1 MAASSANGKLLQAAT
16 RLDMASDLL
25 NCSAASHNT
34 DEDET
39 KTSDTSLAQEGSGMS
54 IEETEDGQACPSAEV
69 PITGLPT
76 ADLASSMPAN
86 TDDVRQVD
94 RREASMVEVGATARV
109 QEDNITADESVLSPH
124 GAHKREET
132 SDNGSDGT
140 IEIISSDD
148 SKPKTLAKK
157 KTTVGRH
164 STQKMSVLDVGCK
177 KPAHEAEDMHRP
189 GTTQSLKRKRDHSS
203 QQTKVDSDRPVKK
216 EKLQPRETP
225 ARSEG
230 TPSFVVRRDNK
241 RRRSSDSDNDT
252 DDEPK
257 AKKKRTVQLS
267 SSESEDQSSDDQS
280 NIIPARDRGKARL
293 VHAAS
298 TDEDGMSN
306 GLVVHSAEED
316 LSDDGSIDNSD
327 KLDKVSNEESVDKS
341 VNESD
346 NESGEESDD
355 VEGGNASDNA
365 SGLVVVN
372 SHSVPFD
379 IAMGNSYNNLPVTYY
394 RYVEPMGQR
403 NNYCHLMATLSDIR
417 QTISKTAWK
426 ILKRGLNF
434 VEHHL
439 FVNPGRADWRSFKAG
454 IVGHCNL
461 VEPCDDRG
469 ALIKQI
475 GLDIVGGE
483 FELAAGFIGGIL
495 GLDKEFATRMV
506 NFDGHL
512 DIPSHLVYTTR
523 KNTFAGNGSPQKR
536 QNPYAN
542 KATGFNLNK
551 SPSKSKTK
559 FVVQKDSLFFNETVP
574 IYDVTKD
581 ASFSFDAR
589 SLNRLTTRYPLYK
602 GGRSDLPSGA
612 IAAVGYTASTFKGGA
627 SGVEDLVLLNVL
639 FAILLAKGTTE
650 EERVEERSPNKMRH
664 YMKSTEDV
672 DDEDS
677 EEESYKW
684 SFERAKHSS
693 KSKYESNIT
702 SGSKVKSSSES
713 QPKDKSKGM
722 DKDKG
727 KDKDTG
733 EGKGKS
739 KGRDKGRK

>member
-25 NCSAASHNT
+25 NCSTASHNA

-76 ADLASSMPAN
+76 ADLASSVPAN

-94 RREASMVEVGATARV
+94 RREASMVEVSATARV

-124 GAHKREET
+124 GAHKQEET

-157 KTTVGRH
+157 KTTVGQH
-164 STQKMSVLDVGCK
+164 STQKMSVLNMGCK

-189 GTTQSLKRKRDHSS
+189 GMTQSLKRKRDHSS
-203 QQTKVDSDRPVKK
+203 QQMKVDSDRPVKK
-216 EKLQPRETP
+216 EKLQPHETP
-225 ARSEG
+225 ASK
-230 TPSFVVRRDNK
+230 PHC
-241 RRRSSDSDNDT
+241 SDNDT

-280 NIIPARDRGKARL
+280 NIIPACDRGKARL

-298 TDEDGMSN
+298 TNEDGMSN

-327 KLDKVSNEESVDKS
+327 KSDKVSNEESVDKS
-341 VNESD
+341 VDKSDNELGKESD
-346 NESGEESDD
+346 N
-355 VEGGNASDNA
+355 VEGGNTSDNA
-365 SGLVVVN
+365 SGLVIVN

-379 IAMGNSYNNLPVTYY
+379 LAMGDSYNNLPVTYY

-403 NNYCHLMATLSDIR
+403 NNYCHLMAMLSDIH

-426 ILKRGLNF
+426 ILKHGLNF
-434 VEHHL
+434 VEHHP
-439 FVNPGRADWRSFKAG
+439 FINPGRADWRSFKG
-454 IVGHCNL
+454 SS
-461 VEPCDDRG
+461 
-469 ALIKQI
+469 I
-475 GLDIVGGE
+475 GLDIVGGK
-483 FELAAGFIGGIL
+483 FELAAGFISGIL

-512 DIPSHLVYTTR
+512 DIPLHLVYTTR

-581 ASFSFDAR
+581 ASFSFDTR
-589 SLNRLTTRYPLYK
+589 SLDRLTTRYPLYK
-602 GGRSDLPSGA
+602 GSRSDLPSGT

-639 FAILLAKGTTE
+639 FAILLAKGTTK

-693 KSKYESNIT
+693 KSKYKSNIA

>member
-1 MAASSANGKLLQAAT
+1 MH
-16 RLDMASDLL
+16 R
-25 NCSAASHNT
+25 
-34 DEDET
+34 
-39 KTSDTSLAQEGSGMS
+39 
-54 IEETEDGQACPSAEV
+54 
-69 PITGLPT
+69 
-76 ADLASSMPAN
+76 
-86 TDDVRQVD
+86 
-94 RREASMVEVGATARV
+94 VEVGATARV

-132 SDNGSDGT
+132 SNNGSDGT

-148 SKPKTLAKK
+148 SEPKTLAKK

-164 STQKMSVLDVGCK
+164 STQKTFISSVLDVGCK

-203 QQTKVDSDRPVKK
+203 QQMKVDSDCPVKK

-230 TPSFVVRRDNK
+230 APSFVVRHDNK
-241 RRRSSDSDNDT
+241 RCRSSDSDNDT

-280 NIIPARDRGKARL
+280 NIIPAHDRGKARL

-298 TDEDGMSN
+298 TDEDGMLN
-306 GLVVHSAEED
+306 GLVVHSMEED
-316 LSDDGSIDNSD
+316 LSDDSSINNSN
-327 KLDKVSNEESVDKS
+327 KSDKVSNEESVDKS
-341 VNESD
+341 VDESD
-346 NESGEESDD
+346 NELGEELDD
-355 VEGGNASDNA
+355 VEGGNAYDNA

-379 IAMGNSYNNLPVTYY
+379 IAMGDSYNNLPVTYY

-403 NNYCHLMATLSDIR
+403 NNYCHLMATLSDIC

-434 VEHHL
+434 VEHHP

-454 IVGHCNL
+454 KWSNSSLACMLTTGI
-461 VEPCDDRG
+461 
-469 ALIKQI
+469 I
-475 GLDIVGGE
+475 GLDIMSGK

-495 GLDKEFATRMV
+495 GLDKEFATWMV

-536 QNPYAN
+536 QNPYVN

-551 SPSKSKTK
+551 SPSKSKTNL
-559 FVVQKDSLFFNETVP
+559 D
-574 IYDVTKD
+574 
-581 ASFSFDAR
+581 
-589 SLNRLTTRYPLYK
+589 RLTTRYPLYK

-612 IAAVGYTASTFKGGA
+612 ITAVGYTASTFKGGA
-627 SGVEDLVLLNVL
+627 SGVKDLVLLNVL

-650 EERVEERSPNKMRH
+650 EERVKERSPNKMRH

-693 KSKYESNIT
+693 KSKYKSNIV